1 MIHVGIHSVGT
12 YHKKFGRQNQKNKNI
27 LCRVSREDTRQRVL
41 CRVPT
46 IWHSA
51 KKTLCRVPTLG
62 SRQRLTAVS
71 FGTAADGPLPS
82 AHFAE
87 CFTLGKSVFAEWCP
101 VPSVQHSVKWLVAES
116 LTLPSAALGK
126 AFFAECPTKG
136 TRQRGRHSAKPQI
149 PVVYSRC
156 TSMNRTGKIKKEES
170 EVIGNRSWSRLSP
183 SCQPSLPPSVP
194 VPGIVRRPRRTWFQ
208 LPPSSYIKRV
218 FVTPFP
224 RGTGQHPPL
233 IVFPLARCFV
243 R

>member
-1 MIHVGIHSVGT
+1 VFHT
-12 YHKKFGRQNQKNKNI
+12 RQKC
-27 LCRVSREDTRQRVL
+27 LCRVVSCAECPALGKEARCREPNFTECGSRQSLL
-41 CRVPT
+41 CRVPD
-46 IWHSA
+46 
-51 KKTLCRVPTLG
+51 K
-62 SRQRLTAVS
+62 
-71 FGTAADGPLPS
+71 
-82 AHFAE
+82 
-87 CFTLGKSVFAEWCP
+87 
-101 VPSVQHSVKWLVAES
+101 
-116 LTLPSAALGK
+116 
-126 AFFAECPTKG
+126 
-136 TRQRGRHSAKPQI
+136 RHSAKPQI